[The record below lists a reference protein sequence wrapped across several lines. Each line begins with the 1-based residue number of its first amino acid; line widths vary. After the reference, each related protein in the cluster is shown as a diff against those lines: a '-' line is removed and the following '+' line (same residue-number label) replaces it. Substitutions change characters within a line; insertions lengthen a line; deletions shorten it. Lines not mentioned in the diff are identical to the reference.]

1 VEDISFQASG
11 ATFARYGIDDVE
23 RLQNAKANLEDASM
37 FFKKDSGRDFKKV
50 PTYCHEQTFRKA
62 TEFAA
67 ELGPE
72 HPTVL
77 TILGHCTYYH
87 SLRYQGQLMLMSD
100 ANSWGHR
107 RGLLGAR
114 ES

>member
-1 VEDISFQASG
+1 MEDISFQASG

-23 RLQNAKANLEDASM
+23 RLQEAKANLEDATM
-37 FFKKDSGRDFKKV
+37 FFTKDSRRDFKKV

-77 TILGHCTYYH
+77 TVLGYCMYRC
-87 SLRYQGQLMLMSD
+87 SLLSSSACADQR
-100 ANSWGHR
+100 A
-107 RGLLGAR
+107 
-114 ES
+114 